1 MDVRLKELPSTH
13 ILETVFPLRDKHGNW
28 GVTGGFL
35 LEADLLSYV
44 VTLRRELISVIL
56 SVTR

>member
-1 MDVRLKELPSTH
+1 MDARLKELPSTH
-13 ILETVFPLRDKHGNW
+13 ILETLFPLRDKYGNW

-44 VTLRRELISVIL
+44 VTQTQELISVIL